1 MKIIVVDDEMS
12 ALQAFLGEIIGEDV
26 EYKFYRDD
34 AEAVCE
40 YAAKGGVNAAFLDI
54 RMPKTD
60 GVELAERLLRIDPTI
75 KIVFITGLSLMES
88 DLPDSVR
95 KRHEYGKEQNPVPR
109 RRLASQTDAERS
121 RHSLRGMAPGRAFA
135 R

>member
-54 RMPKTD
+54 RMPK
-60 GVELAERLLRIDPTI
+60 PTASNWRSGCCGSI
-75 KIVFITGLSLMES
+75 RPSRSSLS
-88 DLPDSVR
+88 
-95 KRHEYGKEQNPVPR
+95 
-109 RRLASQTDAERS
+109 
-121 RHSLRGMAPGRAFA
+121 RGCL
-135 R
+135 